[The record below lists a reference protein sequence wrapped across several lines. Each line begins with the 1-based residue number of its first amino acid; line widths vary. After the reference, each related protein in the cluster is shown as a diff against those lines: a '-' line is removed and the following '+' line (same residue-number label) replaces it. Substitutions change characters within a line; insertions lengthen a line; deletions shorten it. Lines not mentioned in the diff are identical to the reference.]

1 MTQSHSSLTSLPATQ
16 SSGHNQGDHLQRA
29 KTSIKQIL
37 KQIESLPLPLQTEL
51 QTELGILSGLE
62 LKLNQR
68 LLQIAAFG
76 FVSRGKSAVLNAL
89 FAEPIFPVGPLN
101 GETQWPRSVRWSPS
115 VTEQEAELPLQIELI
130 DTPGLD
136 EIEGQGRAQM
146 AQEIAHSADLILFI
160 VAGPPTALEWAALKD
175 LRQAG
180 RPLLVVV
187 NKADLYPELD
197 AAKIHDRLQDQTLRQ
212 ILAPQDIL
220 LTSAAPTPVEVRV
233 EWPDGRTTTD
243 WESRPGNIEPLRA
256 ALLNLIHQEGRFLL
270 SLNTLL
276 QAQRVERGIA
286 DQVQQYQSQAGK
298 ACTWQYARLKAAL
311 IAVCPLGFIDVGVN
325 VLADL
330 LLIGTLVKLYQLPT
344 HRHQVNQLWGKIL
357 MSLVGLVW
365 VEVSSYLLFDITDVL
380 ALGLFSWM
388 STGIV
393 QGCAGLYGSMQV
405 GKQTQT
411 YLVNGCTWGP
421 LGPSTIARDI
431 LDDLKSPMIL
441 YRLRQELCETLT
453 KY

>member
-1 MTQSHSSLTSLPATQ
+1 MLPTHSSLTSAPGTQ
-16 SSGHNQGDHLQRA
+16 SPGHKQGDHIQRA
-29 KTSIKQIL
+29 RVSIKQVL
-37 KQIESLPLPLQTEL
+37 KQVESLPLPLQAEL
-51 QTELGILSGLE
+51 QTELGILSGLD

-89 FAEPIFPVGPLN
+89 FAEPIFLVGPLN
-101 GETQWPRSVRWSPS
+101 GETQWPRSVRWSPG
-115 VTEQEAELPLQIELI
+115 VTDQEIKLPLQIELI

-146 AQEIAHSADLILFI
+146 AQEIAHTADLILFI
-160 VAGPPTALEWAALKD
+160 VAGPPTSLEWEALKD

-197 AAKIHDRLQDQTLRQ
+197 AAKIYDRLPDQALRK

-243 WESRPGNIEPLRA
+243 WESLPANINSLKTT
-256 ALLNLIHQEGRFLL
+256 LLNLIHQEGGFLVA
-270 SLNTLL
+270 LNTLL
-276 QAQRVERGIA
+276 QAQRVEREIA
-286 DQVQQYQSQAGK
+286 NQVQRYHSQASK
-298 ACTWQYARLKAAL
+298 TCIWQYARLKAAL
-311 IAVCPLGFIDVGVN
+311 IAVCPLGFIDIGVN
-325 VLADL
+325 IFADL

-344 HRHQVNQLWGKIL
+344 HRHQVNQLWGKMLI
-357 MSLVGLVW
+357 SLLGLVL
-365 VEVSSYLLFDITDVL
+365 VEVSGYLFFDITDVL
-380 ALGLFSWM
+380 AVGLFSWM
-388 STGIV
+388 STGIL
-393 QGCAGLYGSMQV
+393 QGCVGLYGSIQV

-411 YLVNGCTWGP
+411 YLVTGCTWGP
-421 LGPSTIARDI
+421 LGPSTMARNI

-441 YRLRQELCETLT
+441 YRLRQELFEKLN
-453 KY
+453 KL